1 MELPGEKRGSSLMQ
15 IFMFYISVKVV
26 FKKRKMSY
34 VLLSLHS
41 HHSLKFVSVVYLLC
55 KHYVIK
61 LGSAHWY
68 SLDSR
73 RY

>member
-1 MELPGEKRGSSLMQ
+1 MELPGEKRGYSLVQ
-15 IFMFYISVKVV
+15 ISVKVV

-61 LGSAHWY
+61 LGSARWY

-73 RY
+73 QY